1 MTGSKTK
8 YFNNEASLKL
18 SKAKNCL
25 IACGRWETFIR
36 KVVLFLPPRCPQ
48 VVESSLSAKKVVWRA
63 QTTET
68 KGNGSP
74 TTVWLFF
81 FLCALRRVS
90 SVNSFCV
97 LKFQTIFESKTRVK
111 LHIKQSRIGLNYITR
126 LGIEFQYLI
135 WERSIYFPL
144 ISKTSLMSGYSR
156 KNKPDDCF
164 TWIVHFMEVDLLL
177 IIISFGKFFA
187 FLTCKMYR

>member
-1 MTGSKTK
+1 MRNFHQKSCSLPSTQVP
-8 YFNNEASLKL
+8 ASTRVVTQCEK
-18 SKAKNCL
+18 
-25 IACGRWETFIR
+25 GRVT
-36 KVVLFLPPRCPQ
+36 
-48 VVESSLSAKKVVWRA
+48 SSNDRN
-63 QTTET
+63 
-68 KGNGSP
+68 KGE
-74 TTVWLFF
+74 WLTNHCMIVFF
-81 FLCALRRVS
+81 VCALRRVS

-97 LKFQTIFESKTRVK
+97 LKFQTICESKTRVK
-111 LHIKQSRIGLNYITR
+111 LHIKQSRISLNYITR

-144 ISKTSLMSGYSR
+144 NSKTSLMSGYSR

-164 TWIVHFMEVDLLL
+164 TWIVHFIEVDLLL

>member
-8 YFNNEASLKL
+8 YFNNETSLKL

-48 VVESSLSAKKVVWRA
+48 VLESSLSAKKVVWRA

-81 FLCALRRVS
+81 CVRLAKSFKRDFILRAKISNDFRKQDASEITHQTEQNRFKLHHAPWNRVS
-90 SVNSFCV
+90 ISNLREIHLFSF
-97 LKFQTIFESKTRVK
+97 
-111 LHIKQSRIGLNYITR
+111 KQQNLSN
-126 LGIEFQYLI
+126 E
-135 WERSIYFPL
+135 W
-144 ISKTSLMSGYSR
+144 
-156 KNKPDDCF
+156 
-164 TWIVHFMEVDLLL
+164 LLPE
-177 IIISFGKFFA
+177 K
-187 FLTCKMYR
+187 

>member
-48 VVESSLSAKKVVWRA
+48 VLESSLSAKEVVWRA

-68 KGNGSP
+68 KGNSSP
-74 TTVWLFF
+74 TTVGLFF
-81 FLCALRRVS
+81 CVRLAKSFKRDFILRA
-90 SVNSFCV
+90 
-97 LKFQTIFESKTRVK
+97 KFQTIFESKTRVK

-144 ISKTSLMSGYSR
+144 NSKTSLMSGYSR

>member
-48 VVESSLSAKKVVWRA
+48 VLESSLSAKRSYDELKRQKQRGMA
-63 QTTET
+63 HQ
-68 KGNGSP
+68 P
-74 TTVWLFF
+74 LYDCFF
-81 FLCALRRVS
+81 VCALRRVS
-90 SVNSFCV
+90 SVISFCV

-144 ISKTSLMSGYSR
+144 NSKTSLMSGYSR

-164 TWIVHFMEVDLLL
+164 TWIVHFIEVDLLL

>member
-48 VVESSLSAKKVVWRA
+48 VLESSLSAKKVVWRA

-74 TTVWLFF
+74 
-81 FLCALRRVS
+81 RVS
-90 SVNSFCV
+90 SVISFCV

-144 ISKTSLMSGYSR
+144 NSKTSLMSGYSR

-164 TWIVHFMEVDLLL
+164 TWIVHFMEVDLLFNHYFVWKVL
-177 IIISFGKFFA
+177 CV
-187 FLTCKMYR
+187 LDL